1 MAERGPGGATGLL
14 AGALRYAL
22 SVCALVKPT
31 ELASPTPCTE
41 WDIRALLRHLGESV
55 ADLEAGLR
63 TGSLDDAEAVADLE
77 VGLRTGSLDDAE
89 AVADLEVGL
98 RTGSLDDAEAVAD
111 LGASLRTGSLDDAGR
126 AGPASARL
134 PREAGLA
141 GHGEVDRFSPL
152 GFLRERAAALL
163 CACYD
168 GGPAERFVVVG
179 GLPLPAGIV
188 ACTGAMEIAV
198 HGWDVSAALG
208 RGGSIP
214 SGLATRLL
222 AICPL
227 LATSREGLFAAP
239 VPVSLEAG
247 PGDRLL
253 GYLGRDPGA
262 PPWARPGNYRP
273 GTHGQARTGA
283 GQPGNWSRR
292 LAAP

>member
-22 SVCALVKPT
+22 SVCALVKPA
-31 ELASPTPCTE
+31 ELASPTPCVE
-41 WDIRALLRHLGESV
+41 WDIGALLWHLGESV

-63 TGSLDDAEAVADLE
+63 TGFLDDAWPEGPAPARPRPDPRFPGSGVADPSSPLE
-77 VGLRTGSLDDAE
+77 V
-89 AVADLEVGL
+89 
-98 RTGSLDDAEAVAD
+98 
-111 LGASLRTGSLDDAGR
+111 
-126 AGPASARL
+126 
-134 PREAGLA
+134 
-141 GHGEVDRFSPL
+141 
-152 GFLRERAAALL
+152 LRERAAELL

-179 GLPLPAGIV
+179 GLPLPVGIV
-188 ACTGAMEIAV
+188 ACTGAVEMAV

-208 RGGSIP
+208 RGGTIP
-214 SGLATRLL
+214 PGLATRLL
-222 AICPL
+222 ALCPL
-227 LATSREGLFAAP
+227 LAASREGLFAAP
-239 VPVSLEAG
+239 VPVSPEAS

-262 PPWARPGNYRP
+262 PPWARPGNFRP
-273 GTHGQARTGA
+273 GNRGKARTGA

>member
-1 MAERGPGGATGLL
+1 MAERRLGGATGLL

-22 SVCALVKPT
+22 SVCALVKPA
-31 ELASPTPCTE
+31 ELASPTPCAE
-41 WDIRALLRHLGESV
+41 WDIGALLWHLGESV

-63 TGSLDDAEAVADLE
+63 TGSLDDAWPEGPALAWRQPEARLAGNGVAD
-77 VGLRTGSLDDAE
+77 S
-89 AVADLEVGL
+89 
-98 RTGSLDDAEAVAD
+98 S
-111 LGASLRTGSLDDAGR
+111 
-126 AGPASARL
+126 
-134 PREAGLA
+134 
-141 GHGEVDRFSPL
+141 SPL
-152 GFLRERAAALL
+152 GVLRERAAELL

-179 GLPLPAGIV
+179 GLPLPTGIV
-188 ACTGAMEIAV
+188 ACTGAVEIAV

-214 SGLATRLL
+214 AELATRLL
-222 AICPL
+222 VLCPL
-227 LATSREGLFAAP
+227 LETSREGLFAAA
-239 VPVSLEAG
+239 VSVSPAAS

-262 PPWARPGNYRP
+262 PPWARPGNFRP
-273 GTHGQARTGA
+273 GNHGTARTGA

>member
-1 MAERGPGGATGLL
+1 MAERRPGGATGLL

-31 ELASPTPCTE
+31 ELASPTPCAE
-41 WDIRALLRHLGESV
+41 WDIRALLWHLGESV

-63 TGSLDDAEAVADLE
+63 TGSLDDTWRE
-77 VGLRTGSLDDAE
+77 VPTE
-89 AVADLEVGL
+89 
-98 RTGSLDDAEAVAD
+98 
-111 LGASLRTGSLDDAGR
+111 
-126 AGPASARL
+126 AGPRTPFPDDTWQAGPPPARPREARL
-134 PREAGLA
+134 PGDGDADPASPFAAPREARLPTDGDA
-141 GHGEVDRFSPL
+141 DRFAVPREARLLGDGDAGPL
-152 GFLRERAAALL
+152 GVLRERAAALL

-168 GGPAERFVVVG
+168 GGPAGRFVVVG

-188 ACTGAMEIAV
+188 ACTGAVEIAV

-208 RGGSIP
+208 RGGNIP
-214 SGLATRLL
+214 PGLATRLL
-222 AICPL
+222 ALCPL
-227 LATSREGLFAAP
+227 LATSREGLFAAA
-239 VPVSLEAG
+239 VPVSPEAS

-262 PPWARPGNYRP
+262 PPWARPGTYRP
-273 GTHGQARTGA
+273 GNHGQARTGT

>member
-22 SVCALVKPT
+22 SACAQVKPA
-31 ELASPTPCTE
+31 ELASPTPCVE
-41 WDIRALLRHLGESV
+41 WDIRALLWHLGESV

-63 TGSLDDAEAVADLE
+63 TGTLGESVADLGA
-77 VGLRTGSLDDAE
+77 GLRTGSLGE
-89 AVADLEVGL
+89 SVADLEAGL
-98 RTGSLDDAEAVAD
+98 PTGSLDDAW
-111 LGASLRTGSLDDAGR
+111 S
-126 AGPASARL
+126 AGPAPARPRSVARL
-134 PREAGLA
+134 PGDDVADPAGPL
-141 GHGEVDRFSPL
+141 EV
-152 GFLRERAAALL
+152 LRERAAELL

-188 ACTGAMEIAV
+188 ACTGAVEIAV

-214 SGLATRLL
+214 PALATRLL
-222 AICPL
+222 ALCPL
-227 LATSREGLFAAP
+227 LATSREGLFAAA
-239 VPVSLEAG
+239 VPIPPEAS

-253 GYLGRDPGA
+253 GYFGRDPGA

-273 GTHGQARTGA
+273 GSQNKGRTGT

>member
-1 MAERGPGGATGLL
+1 MAGGGQMAERGPGGATGLL

-22 SVCALVKPT
+22 SVCALVKST
-31 ELASPTPCTE
+31 ELASPTPCAE
-41 WDIRALLRHLGESV
+41 WDIRALLWHLGESV

-63 TGSLDDAEAVADLE
+63 TGSLDD
-77 VGLRTGSLDDAE
+77 TWQ
-89 AVADLEVGL
+89 
-98 RTGSLDDAEAVAD
+98 
-111 LGASLRTGSLDDAGR
+111 
-126 AGPASARL
+126 AGPPPAQL
-134 PREAGLA
+134 PSDGDV
-141 GHGEVDRFSPL
+141 GPL
-152 GFLRERAAALL
+152 GVLRERAAALL

-168 GGPAERFVVVG
+168 GGPAGRFVVVG

-188 ACTGAMEIAV
+188 ACTGAVEVAV

-208 RGGSIP
+208 RGGNIP
-214 SGLATRLL
+214 PGLATRLL
-222 AICPL
+222 ALCPL
-227 LATSREGLFAAP
+227 LATSREGLFSAA
-239 VPVSLEAG
+239 VPVSPEAS

-273 GTHGQARTGA
+273 GNHGKARTGT

>member
-22 SVCALVKPT
+22 SVCALVKPV
-31 ELASPTPCTE
+31 ELASPTPCAE

-63 TGSLDDAEAVADLE
+63 TGSLDLDEA
-77 VGLRTGSLDDAE
+77 GQP
-89 AVADLEVGL
+89 
-98 RTGSLDDAEAVAD
+98 
-111 LGASLRTGSLDDAGR
+111 
-126 AGPASARL
+126 GPAAP
-134 PREAGLA
+134 PREARLA
-141 GHGEVDRFSPL
+141 GHGEVDRFSPA
-152 GFLRERAAALL
+152 GVLRERAAALL
-163 CACYD
+163 CACFD
-168 GGPAERFVVVG
+168 GGPAGRFVVVG

-188 ACTGAMEIAV
+188 ACTGAVEITV

-214 SGLATRLL
+214 PALATRLL

-227 LATSREGLFAAP
+227 LATSREGLFAPP
-239 VPVSLEAG
+239 VPVSPEAS

-262 PPWARPGNYRP
+262 PPWTRP
-273 GTHGQARTGA
+273 
-283 GQPGNWSRR
+283 SK
-292 LAAP
+292 AASPNALRGV

>member
-31 ELASPTPCTE
+31 ELASPTPCAE
-41 WDIRALLRHLGESV
+41 WDIRALLWHLGESV

-63 TGSLDDAEAVADLE
+63 TGSLDD
-77 VGLRTGSLDDAE
+77 TWQ
-89 AVADLEVGL
+89 
-98 RTGSLDDAEAVAD
+98 
-111 LGASLRTGSLDDAGR
+111 
-126 AGPASARL
+126 AGPPPAQL
-134 PREAGLA
+134 PSDGDV
-141 GHGEVDRFSPL
+141 GPL
-152 GFLRERAAALL
+152 GVLRERAAALL

-168 GGPAERFVVVG
+168 GGPAGRFVVVG

-188 ACTGAMEIAV
+188 ACTGAVEVAV

-208 RGGSIP
+208 RGGNIP
-214 SGLATRLL
+214 PGLATRLL
-222 AICPL
+222 ALCPL
-227 LATSREGLFAAP
+227 LATSREGLFSAA
-239 VPVSLEAG
+239 VPVSPEAS
-247 PGDRLL
+247 PADRLL

-273 GTHGQARTGA
+273 GSHGKARTGT

>member
-22 SVCALVKPT
+22 GVCALVKPV
-31 ELASPTPCTE
+31 ELASPTPCAE

-63 TGSLDDAEAVADLE
+63 TGSLDDA
-77 VGLRTGSLDDAE
+77 GQ
-89 AVADLEVGL
+89 
-98 RTGSLDDAEAVAD
+98 
-111 LGASLRTGSLDDAGR
+111 
-126 AGPASARL
+126 AGPASPLPPRGAR
-134 PREAGLA
+134 LA
-141 GHGEVDRFSPL
+141 GHGEVDRFSPV
-152 GFLRERAAALL
+152 GVLRERAAALL

-188 ACTGAMEIAV
+188 ACTGAVEIAV
-198 HGWDVSAALG
+198 HGWDVAAALG

-214 SGLATRLL
+214 PGLATRLL
-222 AICPL
+222 ALCPL
-227 LATSREGLFAAP
+227 LATSREGLFAAA
-239 VPVSLEAG
+239 VPVSPEAS

-273 GTHGQARTGA
+273 GNHGQAGTGT
-283 GQPGNWSRR
+283 GQLGNWSRR